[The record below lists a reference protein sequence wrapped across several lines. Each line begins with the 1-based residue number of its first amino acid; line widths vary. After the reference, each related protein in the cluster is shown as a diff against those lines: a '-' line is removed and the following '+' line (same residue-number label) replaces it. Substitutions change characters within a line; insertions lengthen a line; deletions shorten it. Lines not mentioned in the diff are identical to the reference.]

1 MFKLAFRGISRYKK
15 RTIITVFVVVI
26 AVFFS
31 VFMHTFITGIKL
43 DSEKNLIYND
53 TSSAKIYAQE
63 YFEERD
69 YLPIDYLINQEQSS
83 KLERL
88 LSDNGY
94 DNYTKEFISSAQIM
108 FYEDPY
114 PASGS
119 LSVTLKAIDS
129 KNTNAYNFDDA
140 TIRGDWI
147 SKDNEGVVI
156 GAKLADDINADIGYY
171 LTIQTKGKGGFIQAF
186 DIPIIGIITSGDPVV
201 D

>member
-1 MFKLAFRGISRYKK
+1 MLKLALRGIFRYGK
-15 RTIITVFVVVI
+15 RTIITAFAIGLAVVFSI
-26 AVFFS
+26 
-31 VFMHTFITGIKL
+31 FMKSLLTGVAL
-43 DSEKNLIYND
+43 DSDKNLIYND

-69 YLPIDYLINQEQSS
+69 YLPIDYLIDQEQSS
-83 KLERL
+83 KLEKL

-119 LSVTLKAIDS
+119 LTVTLKAIDS
-129 KNTNAYNFDDA
+129 DKSNAYNFTNA
-140 TIRGDWI
+140 KIKGDWI
-147 SKDNEGVVI
+147 SKDKEGVVL